1 MISRVPFH
9 EGNSLA
15 LHSVSNDDSR
25 PIAHV
30 LCLFQRFDYLAKIE
44 TVNLE
49 DMPVESLPLVGEWL
63 HGHYLFS
70 QTVLLNPVS
79 IDYGGFVFR
88 VLFFGPPCRFP
99 SLVPLPPT
107 IPPPH
112 RISRLLLLC
121 LFHQRPP
128 HRYS

>member
-49 DMPVESLPLVGEWL
+49 DMPVESLPLVCEWL

-79 IDYGGFVFR
+79 IDYGGVGVE
-88 VLFFGPPCRFP
+88 VLFFGPPRRFP
-99 SLVPLPPT
+99 RLSPLPPSPA
-107 IPPPH
+107 PPNM
-112 RISRLLLLC
+112 
-121 LFHQRPP
+121 FH
-128 HRYS
+128 

>member
-1 MISRVPFH
+1 MIRCSLRIPHRLDQFFYGVLVRRFSMISRVPFH

-49 DMPVESLPLVGEWL
+49 DMPVESLPLVGECL
-63 HGHYLFS
+63 HGHYFFS

-79 IDYGGFVFR
+79 IDYGGYV
-88 VLFFGPPCRFP
+88 CR
-99 SLVPLPPT
+99 L
-107 IPPPH
+107 
-112 RISRLLLLC
+112 
-121 LFHQRPP
+121 
-128 HRYS
+128 